1 MVKPFFLLSSVCYVY
16 IYVMRYVYYVNLVV
30 LVGLGCLTAF
40 IEMSSISLHSR
51 VMESEPFKL
60 FVITFVF

>member
-30 LVGLGCLTAF
+30 LVGLGTLTQHYLSIF
-40 IEMSSISLHSR
+40 IKQT
-51 VMESEPFKL
+51 PNA
-60 FVITFVF
+60 